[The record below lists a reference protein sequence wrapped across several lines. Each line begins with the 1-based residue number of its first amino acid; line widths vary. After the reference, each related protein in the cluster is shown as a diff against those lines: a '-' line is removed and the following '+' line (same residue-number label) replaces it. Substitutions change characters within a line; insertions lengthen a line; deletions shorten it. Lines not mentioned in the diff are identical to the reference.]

1 VRLIFSLLSRDDTDV
16 EIGSSSDAS
25 AAATF
30 GGVDWSSLLIE
41 QEEMIIL
48 FTWTRCLLGL
58 KEEDETVKV
67 LRQAANDANAALV
80 DANIS
85 VIDANDTEGAALPID
100 DLGPMEEFTFFD
112 RDNPEMAVG
121 DTFPSMD
128 TFRMALKHYAIK
140 REFDIK
146 IKMSQP
152 KKYMANCKKFEEG
165 CPWKITAKKK
175 QLGTTVVVRI

>member
-1 VRLIFSLLSRDDTDV
+1 
-16 EIGSSSDAS
+16 
-25 AAATF
+25 
-30 GGVDWSSLLIE
+30 
-41 QEEMIIL
+41 
-48 FTWTRCLLGL
+48 
-58 KEEDETVKV
+58 
-67 LRQAANDANAALV
+67 
-80 DANIS
+80 
-85 VIDANDTEGAALPID
+85 
-100 DLGPMEEFTFFD
+100 
-112 RDNPEMAVG
+112 
-121 DTFPSMD
+121 MD

>member
-1 VRLIFSLLSRDDTDV
+1 LLSRDNTDV

-25 AAATF
+25 AAANF

-41 QEEMIIL
+41 QEETDDYTVHMQED
-48 FTWTRCLLGL
+48 TTYNLLGL

-85 VIDANDTEGAALPID
+85 VIDGNDTEDATLPID

-112 RDNPEMAVG
+112 RDNPEMAMR
-121 DTFPSMD
+121 DIFPSNGY
-128 TFRMALKHYAIK
+128 L
-140 REFDIK
+140 
-146 IKMSQP
+146 
-152 KKYMANCKKFEEG
+152 
-165 CPWKITAKKK
+165 
-175 QLGTTVVVRI
+175 